1 MMYLLIRE
9 NIERASGLILVG
21 SKLPNLNKC
30 TDIFRGKVD
39 LPGKAGP

>member
-1 MMYLLIRE
+1 MVYLFIRE

-30 TDIFRGKVD
+30 TNIVRGKVH